1 MADGII
7 EGLGQ
12 ILRQNPRRS
21 LDVGPVE
28 DSRDFDVF
36 HCIATKLRSA
46 EIGHHQDRTTWLL
59 SHDCRSLICDSR
71 HFLTDAVY
79 QHPVTFGIWRLN
91 DDSDRTTLL
100 VRISTI
106 VMPLTVYAKWGS

>member
-1 MADGII
+1 MFSNITLSVAW
-7 EGLGQ
+7 
-12 ILRQNPRRS
+12 
-21 LDVGPVE
+21 
-28 DSRDFDVF
+28 
-36 HCIATKLRSA
+36 
-46 EIGHHQDRTTWLL
+46 QDRTTWLL

-71 HFLTDAVY
+71 HFLSGAVCKIQQQDALVALRNKPYAVHKHLLAGGRTVAVY

-100 VRISTI
+100 VPISTI